1 MPTAAASA
9 LSTGDLAVN
18 RPARMRRYHKSL
30 TAHAE
35 KRLLI
40 WMAARLPR
48 AVNSDHLTMLGF
60 ASSLGVAGAF
70 ALTPHVEW
78 APLAVVPLLVLN
90 WFGDSLDGTLARVRN
105 QQRPR
110 FGYYVDHVIDVV
122 GMAAIGAGLAMSGLM
137 TPVLGLGVALAYV
150 LLAAESFLATHS
162 VGTFRM
168 SFGLFGPTELR
179 IVLAAG
185 AVKAAF
191 SPWVVLAGFDIRLF
205 DVGGAVAIAGMLG
218 VLLATAARNTRT
230 LFHAE
235 PLPEGSARERR
246 DGEGSTHGGTV
257 E

>member
-1 MPTAAASA
+1 MPTAASA
-9 LSTGDLAVN
+9 LSPGPVRAIA
-18 RPARMRRYHKSL
+18 PAHVRRYHKSL
-30 TAHAE
+30 TADAE

-40 WMAARLPR
+40 WIAKRLPR

-70 ALTPHVEW
+70 ALTPLVQW
-78 APLAVVPLLVLN
+78 APLAGVPLLVLN

-110 FGYYVDHVIDVV
+110 FGYYVDHVLDVV
-122 GMAAIGAGLAMSGLM
+122 GMAAIGTGLAISGLM
-137 TPVLGLGVALAYV
+137 TPALGLGVAMVYV
-150 LLAAESFLATHS
+150 LLAAESFLATHT
-162 VGTFRM
+162 VGTFRI

-191 SPWVVLAGFDIRLF
+191 SPWVELAGFDIRLF
-205 DVGGAVAIAGMLG
+205 DVGGAVAVAGMLAA
-218 VLLATAARNTRT
+218 LLVTAVRNTRT

-235 PLPEGSARERR
+235 PVPGESAMERCNVE
-246 DGEGSTHGGTV
+246 DPTSGGNV